1 MLRLVIF
8 CVVFLFSS
16 LSYTT
21 LRAQDLPAIQDK
33 TAGMDKKD
41 GFVPIYWDAKAGK
54 VWLAIH
60 RFDEDFLYV
69 SSLPAGLGSNDIGL
83 DRGQLGSQQVVRFE
97 RVGPK
102 VLMVAPNLDFR
113 SSSDNVLERKAVE
126 DAFAPSVVWGFTVA
140 AASGDTVLVDATDF
154 IVRDAHGVVQR
165 LRGQNQGTFSLNKSR
180 SAVYPQV
187 LRAFPSNTEME
198 ARLTFTGTSPGRY
211 VRSVAANPNAIT
223 LRVRHS
229 LIELPTLGSYT
240 PRKMDP
246 RSGYFGLTYVDY
258 STPIGERKEQQVI
271 RRHRLECAGP
281 RDADGLCIPVEPIQ
295 YYLDPGTPEPVRSAL
310 LEGGRWWNDAFT
322 AAGFRN
328 AFLLEVLPDSGDMM
342 DVRYNT
348 IQWVHRS
355 TRGWSYGSSIT
366 DPRTGEI
373 LKGHVSLGS
382 LRVRQDYLIA
392 EGLLAPY
399 ADSLANGLDPASDPM
414 LAMALARIRQLS
426 AHEIGHTIG
435 IAHNFAASFNDRSS
449 VMDYPAPMATLEAD
463 ADGQMRIS
471 LSSAYDTGIGEW
483 DKVAVRYG
491 YSAFPSSTNETEALN
506 AILDEAQAAGLYYLT
521 DSDARPQGSASPLAH
536 LWDNGPTLMDGL
548 AREMNVRKLALEQFG
563 QNVIRA
569 GQPLA
574 TMEEALV
581 PIYLYHRYQVEA
593 VSKAIGGVSYD
604 YTLRGDTRML
614 PEPVNGDAQRAA
626 LAGLLGTLNADQLA
640 LPANLRQSIP
650 PRPPGYGSTRELF
663 DGYTGL
669 AFDAYAPAEVVSH
682 LVLGLILHPQRAA
695 RLAYQHDRAEDLP
708 GLNDVLGQVW
718 DSVWK
723 PAKVEND
730 YDAELQRIVQQ
741 VWTDTML
748 ELAAQPKLAPAVRA
762 RINEHLRVQI
772 EWLDENP
779 GGRRD
784 HETRAHRN
792 HIYSTIDRWLYRPY
806 QPTERTV
813 EPTTPPGSP
822 IGQDA
827 PDFLHRQDAR
837 RAALHVWGDAHQ
849 MCTVEH

>member
-1 MLRLVIF
+1 MLRLIACSLALFLSVSS
-8 CVVFLFSS
+8 VF
-16 LSYTT
+16 
-21 LRAQDLPAIQDK
+21 AQDLPAIQDK
-33 TAGMDKKD
+33 TVGMDKKD

-60 RFDEDFLYV
+60 TFDEDFLYV

-83 DRGQLGSQQVVRFE
+83 DRGQLGGQQVVRFE

-102 VLMVAPNLDFR
+102 VLMVAPNLDYR
-113 SSSDNVLERKAVE
+113 SSSDNPLERKAVE

-165 LRGQNQGTFSLNKSR
+165 LRGRNQGSFSLNKSR

-187 LRAFPSNTEME
+187 LKSFPSNTEME
-198 ARLTFTGTSPGRY
+198 ARLTFTGTNPGGF
-211 VRSVAANPNAIT
+211 VRSVAADPNAIT

-229 LIELPTLGSYT
+229 FIELPELGSYT
-240 PRKMDP
+240 PRRMDP

-258 STPIGERKEQQVI
+258 STPIGERKEHQFI

-281 RDADGLCIPVEPIQ
+281 RDADGLCTPVEPIQ
-295 YYLDPGTPEPVRSAL
+295 YYLDPGTPEPVRTAL
-310 LEGGRWWNDAFT
+310 LEGGRWWNDAYT
-322 AAGFRN
+322 AAGFRD
-328 AFLLEVLPDSGDMM
+328 AFRLEVLPDSGDMM

-355 TRGWSYGSSIT
+355 TRGWSYGASIT

-399 ADSLANGLDPASDPM
+399 ADSLANGMDPDSDPM

-435 IAHNFAASFNDRSS
+435 IAHNFAASFNGRSS
-449 VMDYPAPMATLEAD
+449 VMDYPAPLAEVEETESGDARITLAN
-463 ADGQMRIS
+463 
-471 LSSAYDTGIGEW
+471 AYDAGIGAW
-483 DKVAVRYG
+483 DKLAVRYG
-491 YSAFPSSTNETEALN
+491 YTEFADGTDETAALN
-506 AILDEAQAAGLYYLT
+506 AILDEGHAAGLYYIT
-521 DSDARPQGSASPLAH
+521 DSDARPQGSANPLAH
-536 LWDNGPTLMDGL
+536 LWDNGPTLVDAL
-548 AREMNVRKLALEQFG
+548 TREMNVRQIALDNFG
-563 QNVIRA
+563 VNVIRE

-574 TMEEALV
+574 TMEETLV

-593 VSKAIGGVSYD
+593 VSKAIGGMSYD

-614 PEPVNGDAQRAA
+614 PEPVGGDAQLAA
-626 LAGLLGTLNADQLA
+626 LNGLLETLDVERLA
-640 LPANLRQSIP
+640 LPERVRQSIP
-650 PRPPGYGSTRELF
+650 PRPPGYGATRELF
-663 DGYTGL
+663 DGYSGL

-695 RLAYQHDRAEDLP
+695 RLAYQHDQDDDLP
-708 GLNDVLGQVW
+708 GLTDVLDRVW
-718 DSVWK
+718 DAVWK
-723 PAKVEND
+723 PSRTSTD
-730 YDAELQRIVQQ
+730 YNLELQRVVQQ

-762 RINEHLRVQI
+762 RVNHQLAAHL
-772 EWLDENP
+772 EWLDDNS
-779 GGRRD
+779 GGRD
-784 HETRAHRN
+784 VETRAHRN
-792 HIYSTIDRWLYRPY
+792 QVYSSIDRWLYRPY
-806 QPTERTV
+806 QPAERIAQ
-813 EPTTPPGSP
+813 PTTPPGSP

-827 PDFLHRQDAR
+827 PDFLLRQDAR
-837 RAALHVWGDAHQ
+837 RSALHNWSAAHQ
-849 MCTVEH
+849 ACLVQ